1 MLQGVASYGYTFGYT
16 LPPPTAEHLSTYTL
30 AEGTQVSSLRNRRMC
45 EKELKQPPA
54 EQCAQIGQGSFGRAT
69 ARGAVGVG
77 SFGAAWG
84 GAGRDGGGGILA
96 TRTKFSVPR
105 KPETA
110 PYPRSA
116 SSSSKAF
123 A

>member
-54 EQCAQIGQGSFGRAT
+54 EQCAQIGQGIFGRAT

-84 GAGRDGGGGILA
+84 GAGRDGGGG
-96 TRTKFSVPR
+96 
-105 KPETA
+105 
-110 PYPRSA
+110 
-116 SSSSKAF
+116 SSIYAHGGVY
-123 A
+123 AHGGGELYR